1 MTRNL
6 WFAAAFA
13 ALTLSGVAVCPTAAA
28 ASAQDAQPP
37 AAATPARLAMA
48 AKMGGLTA
56 FIRALAVPEPVRT
69 QSDLEGTYVASD
81 VRPDGSRYRTFV
93 QITTYGDSFLVVT
106 MVADT
111 SGEERQPM
119 LASIGIG
126 VLNGGV
132 LAVCDYS
139 PDTARVVAY
148 RIEEGGRRLVARW
161 TFIDGDGT
169 VSEETLTKLPR
180 KLDPSKE
187 LSSIR
192 RR

>member
-6 WFAAAFA
+6 SFAAAFA
-13 ALTLSGVAVCPTAAA
+13 AFTLSGVSVFPTAAA
-28 ASAQDAQPP
+28 ASAQDAQPQ
-37 AAATPARLAMA
+37 AAAPPARSAMS
-48 AKMGGLTA
+48 AKMSGLITL
-56 FIRALAVPEPVRT
+56 IGVLAPPDPVRAE
-69 QSDLEGTYVASD
+69 SDLEGTYVASG
-81 VRPDGSRYRTFV
+81 VRPDRSRYRTVV
-93 QITTYGDSFLVVT
+93 QIATYGESFLVMT

-111 SGEERQPM
+111 SEEGLQPM

-161 TFIDGDGT
+161 TFVDGDGT

-180 KLDPSKE
+180 
-187 LSSIR
+187 
-192 RR
+192 

>member
-6 WFAAAFA
+6 SFAAAFA

-28 ASAQDAQPP
+28 ASAQDAQPM
-37 AAATPARLAMA
+37 AAAAPARSAMPA
-48 AKMGGLTA
+48 TTGGLIA
-56 FIRALAVPEPVRT
+56 FIGALAAPKPVT
-69 QSDLEGTYVASD
+69 AESDLEGTYVASG
-81 VRPDGSRYRTFV
+81 VRPDGGRYRLVV
-93 QITTYGDSFLVVT
+93 QITTYGDSFLVMT
-106 MVADT
+106 MVAEK
-111 SGEERQPM
+111 SEEGLQLV

-180 KLDPSKE
+180 KHEPSE
-187 LSSIR
+187 AFSSIR